1 MEIKTSTM
9 LSIALL
15 GGFQAVAISAQ
26 ACCPDPTH
34 GAPNASM
41 MATGLGESTP
51 KAPDRSLNPLWH
63 IYEFK
68 RDGVS
73 YLQINDLTGTVRA
86 AVGNI
91 SGTLWVLPMGVDV
104 SRVSLPVKGS
114 DPSGTVVYQT
124 SVFIVRVIPGRQVN
138 KWEITAAD

>member
-1 MEIKTSTM
+1 MQIKTIIM
-9 LSIALL
+9 LNIALA
-15 GGFQAVAISAQ
+15 GVFQTVAISAQ
-26 ACCPDPTH
+26 ACCPNGTH
-34 GAPNASM
+34 RSPPP
-41 MATGLGESTP
+41 ATGLGESAP
-51 KAPDRSLNPLWH
+51 KATNLALDPAWS

-91 SGTLWVLPMGVDV
+91 SGTLWVLPMGADV

-114 DPSGTVVYQT
+114 DPRGTVVYQT
-124 SVFIVRVIPGRQVN
+124 SAFIVRVIPGLQGN
-138 KWEITAAD
+138 NWEITVSD

>member
-1 MEIKTSTM
+1 
-9 LSIALL
+9 
-15 GGFQAVAISAQ
+15 
-26 ACCPDPTH
+26 
-34 GAPNASM
+34 M

>member
-1 MEIKTSTM
+1 MEINTNAM
-9 LSIALL
+9 LNIVLAGGLL
-15 GGFQAVAISAQ
+15 AGANVAQ
-26 ACCPDPTH
+26 ACCPDSGHHTPSAT
-34 GAPNASM
+34 
-41 MATGLGESTP
+41 TGLGESAP
-51 KAPDRSLNPLWH
+51 KALDLSLDPSWH

-73 YLQINDLTGTVRA
+73 YLQISDLTGTVRA

-104 SRVSLPVKGS
+104 SRVSLPAKGS
-114 DPSGTVVYQT
+114 DPRGTVVYQT
-124 SVFIVRVIPGRQVN
+124 SAFIVRVIPDRQGK

>member
-1 MEIKTSTM
+1 MKTITM
-9 LSIALL
+9 LSIALAGVL
-15 GGFQAVAISAQ
+15 QTVAISAQ
-26 ACCPDPTH
+26 ACCPDPGHHTPSVT
-34 GAPNASM
+34 A
-41 MATGLGESTP
+41 GLGESAP
-51 KAPDRSLNPLWH
+51 KAPNLALDPAWR

-104 SRVSLPVKGS
+104 SHVSLPAKGA
-114 DPSGTVVYQT
+114 DPRGTVVYQT
-124 SVFIVRVIPGRQVN
+124 STFIVRVIPGPQGN

>member
-1 MEIKTSTM
+1 
-9 LSIALL
+9 
-15 GGFQAVAISAQ
+15 
-26 ACCPDPTH
+26 
-34 GAPNASM
+34 
-41 MATGLGESTP
+41 MATGLGES
-51 KAPDRSLNPLWH
+51 APTSLNLSLDPAWR

-91 SGTLWVLPMGVDV
+91 SGTLWVLPMGADV
-104 SRVSLPVKGS
+104 SRVALPVKGN
-114 DPSGTVVYQT
+114 DPRGTLVYQT
-124 SVFIVRVIPGRQVN
+124 SAFIVRVIPGRQGN